1 MNHEKHNEIV
11 SFIWSIADDV
21 LRDVYVRGK
30 YRDVI
35 LPMTVIRRLDVLLE
49 PTKEKVLEMDQFLTK
64 NKIGDRAE
72 GLRKASGHTFYNTS
86 KFTLKKVLDAPGTL
100 RSNFETYLDGF
111 SENVQDIISKFKFRN
126 QLDTLEEADVLYLLI
141 EKFTDPKIHL
151 GPDPVKGADGTV
163 IHEGLSNLGMG
174 YVFEELVRKF
184 NEANNEEAGEHFTPR
199 DVIHLMTHLVFL
211 PIRDRLGEATYL
223 IYDPACGSGGM
234 LTESERFLLD
244 GERDD
249 ETDELITDPI
259 APDATLHLFGQEVN
273 PETYAICKADMLI
286 KQEDPERIVYGS
298 TLSDD
303 GFNGMTFDFM
313 LSNPPYGKSWKKDKR
328 DIEPEKDDI
337 RDDRYEARVWNE
349 VYDEPET
356 VSLTTRSND
365 GQLLFM
371 VNMLQKMKDPSEKK
385 SLGSRIAT
393 VQNGSALFTGDAGQ
407 GMSNIRRWILENDW
421 LEAIVALPT
430 GMFYNT
436 GIPTYVW
443 ILSNNKPEHR
453 EGKVQLINAEDQF
466 AQLRRNLGE
475 KRRELSR
482 ESVDAISKTF
492 LDFEDGDRSKVFDRR
507 EFGYYNIV
515 VERPERRLV
524 QITKDRIERFVKD
537 REDLKELIPYLKK
550 WFGTEV
556 YDDFNAFRRTFK
568 QKLSEAGI
576 KTYKK
581 DRTAVYDHFSWIDP
595 DGAPV
600 RTSGTL
606 TEDDPE
612 KVEYEPDTDLRDRDE
627 RVPMTYLDGMS
638 DEGAG
643 ARTIIQRYFEEEIQP
658 YVDDAWIDGDDVRI
672 GYEIN
677 FARYFYEYK
686 RPPSRKE
693 VAEKILDV
701 ERENRKQLQGILREF
716 TSDEEEVAE
725 VQ

>member
-49 PTKEKVLEMDQFLTK
+49 PTKEKVLEMDQFLTE

-151 GPDPVKGADGTV
+151 GPDSVKDDGTV

-211 PIRDRLGEATYL
+211 PIRDQLGEATYL

-244 GERDD
+244 GERDED
-249 ETDELITDPI
+249 DNLVQDPI

-286 KQEDPERIVYGS
+286 KQEDPERIAYGS

-303 GFNGMTFDFM
+303 GFGDMTFDFM

-337 RDDRYEARVWNE
+337 RDDRFEARVWNE

-371 VNMLQKMKDPSEKK
+371 VNMLQKMKDPGEKK

-436 GIPTYVW
+436 GISTYVW
-443 ILSNNKPEHR
+443 ILSNNKPVHR
-453 EGKVQLINAEDQF
+453 EGKVQLIDASGQYKER
-466 AQLRRNLGE
+466 RRNLGE
-475 KRRELSR
+475 KRRDLSH
-482 ESVDAISKTF
+482 ENVDAVTEWF
-492 LDFEDGDRSKVFDRR
+492 LNVEENGHSKVFDRR

-524 QITKDRIERFVKD
+524 QITEDRIEAFLED
-537 REDLKELIPYLKK
+537 RDDLQELVPYLKR

-556 YDDFNAFRRTFK
+556 HDDFNVFRRTFK
-568 QKLSEAGI
+568 SKLKEAGI

-581 DRTAVYDHFSWIDP
+581 DRTAVYEHFSWIYP

-606 TEDDPE
+606 TEDDPM

-627 RVPMTYLDGMS
+627 RVPVTYLDGTPE
-638 DEGAG
+638 EGAG
-643 ARTIIQRYFEEEIQP
+643 ARTTIQRYFEEEIQP
-658 YVDDAWIDGDDVRI
+658 YVDDAWIDWDDVRI

-677 FARYFYEYK
+677 FTRYFYEYEA
-686 RPPSRKE
+686 PPSTDEIAKKIGKLEQETGDLLKRITDGRIQD
-693 VAEKILDV
+693 EKIV
-701 ERENRKQLQGILREF
+701 G
-716 TSDEEEVAE
+716 A
-725 VQ
+725 